1 MTRLMNHDSDAGT
14 RTSAGTPTARAA
26 IKWVCSDSSPK
37 GECSRSIQKKSTTL
51 PKASVTAESLKE
63 MAAPMRKWPA
73 EIFPLNSRIGRY
85 RDGSLVFILTG
96 CKPLV
101 AFHPI
106 FFNQQ

>member
-14 RTSAGTPTARAA
+14 RPSAGTPPQPAA
-26 IKWVCSDSSPK
+26 LNGVCSDSSPK

-63 MAAPMRKWPA
+63 TAAPMRKWSA
-73 EIFPLNSRIGRY
+73 EILSLNSRIGPY

-96 CKPLV
+96 CKPSV